1 MADNQEVDYLDIK
14 NLLIDFIKINENDEN
29 RSLNR
34 KIVFWY
40 DYKKEYTSII
50 NKIKEEMDDD
60 SNEII
65 LFNNNGIYI
74 RYHIEIEEPN
84 KNYVIYISGERKGD
98 RQNDLLDL
106 DSSSGNELYFNPDTT
121 TKYLIELGLTDENRN
136 TVIENKKFF
145 QNQLRRAKFK
155 EFDASKN
162 NSTINYIIVSVLL
175 GIKSISED
183 EILKNIVKEYLS
195 SDKSKM
201 KQLKSFANEEFVFNL
216 FNKNFG
222 TKIKDYEEFDIL
234 INNLLLTYF
243 LLELK
248 DSSKLDRYGDCIVP
262 QKTNAQIFIN
272 NIINDKTTS
281 NLFEYISEK
290 VFKEYGIEEIF
301 SVETALDYENS
312 DAFAIIDI
320 NIIKM
325 ILNRLTSGVFN
336 YEEIKNIVINR
347 QSKYW
352 YSKFSNDYNT
362 ILYAIDYLK
371 EEKLCIEKI
380 KSLGIEEL
388 VKLYSEELYKVD
400 FNYRKTLYY
409 FNRLKDNDDFKELID
424 IIENHYT
431 NNFMFELSVKWD
443 DALEKMPKYDS
454 NKIIMQ
460 NNFFR
465 KFIHPEISTGKNGR
479 VIVIISDAFR
489 YELAKELNYK
499 LCKIAKNSEIKYML
513 GLVPSYTKL
522 GKAVLLPNKKVSMI
536 ENSDDVL
543 IDGKKSSST
552 ADREKILQEECGDS
566 LAIQYENLVRN
577 YKKPDWKPLFKGKKV
592 VYIYHDVVDKM
603 GENDADNVF
612 NACEDAIEQLYQ
624 LVESLHKT
632 FSGVNVF
639 ITADH
644 GFFYRRGEVKQ
655 INKVQKIQNADK
667 NKTRYSYS
675 KEKSKDDSVIS
686 FKLDYIFDNYDGYV
700 EIPTGHNI
708 FSKQGSPD
716 KYFHG
721 GDLPQELIIPLIDF
735 KSARGSIESSKV
747 GLVYSGMSYKI
758 TNAITYLNF
767 TQNTSVDENN
777 QECSYIVYFED
788 SERNKIS
795 NEVKILANRTEADY
809 NERIFKEKFVFKSME
824 YSLSNAYY
832 LVIKEEGKPNEVS
845 RLKFDIDIAFSN
857 HFDF

>member
-1 MADNQEVDYLDIK
+1 MTDNQEVDYLDTK
-14 NLLIDFIKINENDEN
+14 NLLIDFMKINENDEN
-29 RSLNR
+29 RCLNR

-40 DYKKEYTSII
+40 DAEKAYTKVIDL
-50 NKIKEEMDDD
+50 IKEEIDDEN
-60 SNEII
+60 NEVIV
-65 LFNNNGIYI
+65 FNNNGIQI

-84 KNYVIYISGERKGD
+84 KNFVIYISSERKMEM
-98 RQNDLLDL
+98 QNDLLDL

-136 TVIENKKFF
+136 AIIENKKFF
-145 QNQLRRAKFK
+145 QNQLRRTKFK
-155 EFDASKN
+155 EFDAPKN

-183 EILKNIVKEYLS
+183 EILKNIVKEYLTG
-195 SDKSKM
+195 DMSKM
-201 KQLKSFANEEFVFNL
+201 KQLKSFANEDFIFNL

-222 TKIKDYEEFDIL
+222 TQIKDFEDFDIL
-234 INNLLLTYF
+234 LNNLVLTYF

-248 DSSKLDRYGDCIVP
+248 DTSKLDRYGDCIVP

-281 NLFEYISEK
+281 NLFEYLSEK

-301 SVETALDYENS
+301 SVENALDFENS
-312 DAFAIIDI
+312 DAFVIIDI

-336 YEEIKNIVINR
+336 YEEIKNIVLNR

-352 YSKFSNDYNT
+352 YPKFSDDYNT
-362 ILYAIDYLK
+362 ILYAIEYLK
-371 EEKLCIEKI
+371 EEKLCVEKI

-388 VKLYSEELYKVD
+388 IKLYSDELYKVD

-424 IIENHYT
+424 IIENHYI

-460 NNFFR
+460 NKFFK
-465 KFIHPEISTGKNGR
+465 KFIYPEISTGKNGR

-522 GKAVLLPNKKVSMI
+522 GKAVLLPNKKISMI

-552 ADREKILQEECGDS
+552 ADREKILKDECGDS
-566 LAIQYENLVRN
+566 LAIQYEDLVRK
-577 YKKPDWKPLFKGKKV
+577 YKKAEWKKLFTGKKV
-592 VYIYHDVVDKM
+592 IYIYHDVVDKI

-612 NACEDAIEQLYQ
+612 NACEDAIDQIYQ

-644 GFFYRRGEVKQ
+644 GFFYRQGEIKQ

-675 KEKSKDDSVIS
+675 KVKSEDESVIS

-708 FSKQGSPD
+708 FAKQGTPD

-735 KSARGSIESSKV
+735 KSSRGSIEPNKV

-777 QECSYIVYFED
+777 QECSYVVYFED
-788 SERNKIS
+788 SKKNKIS
-795 NEVKILANRTEADY
+795 NEVKILANRKETDY
-809 NERIFKEKFVFKSME
+809 NDRVFKEKFVFKSIE
-824 YSLSNAYY
+824 YCLSDAYY
-832 LVIKEEGKPNEVS
+832 LIIKEEGKPNEVS